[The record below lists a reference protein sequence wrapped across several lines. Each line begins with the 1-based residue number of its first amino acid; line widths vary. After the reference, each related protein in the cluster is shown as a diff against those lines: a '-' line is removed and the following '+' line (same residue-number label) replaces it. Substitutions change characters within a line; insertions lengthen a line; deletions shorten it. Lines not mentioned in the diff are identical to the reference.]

1 MRARSDQESEK
12 HQEPRN
18 QVPEEGSK
26 SEEGFTWKSCIE
38 NVKHIITYHSINE
51 FHLSIYWRVF
61 PDTEGTSLMRVH
73 HYMSVPHKSSSLIE
87 AASVEEAV
95 KQNEVALL
103 NKNA

>member
-51 FHLSIYWRVF
+51 FYPSIYWRVF
-61 PDTEGTSLMRVH
+61 PDTEGTSLNECASQVI
-73 HYMSVPHKSSSLIE
+73 LI
-87 AASVEEAV
+87 
-95 KQNEVALL
+95 N
-103 NKNA
+103 